1 MSSER
6 GHMGGAE
13 RVLIVSRVGC
23 IRVNLELV
31 ESCEVRGVEMQSKL
45 DVGKLVYETLR
56 GMEF

>member
-1 MSSER
+1 
-6 GHMGGAE
+6 MGSAA
-13 RVLIVSRVGC
+13 RALIASRVGC

-31 ESCEVRGVEMQSKL
+31 ESWEVRGVEMQSKL